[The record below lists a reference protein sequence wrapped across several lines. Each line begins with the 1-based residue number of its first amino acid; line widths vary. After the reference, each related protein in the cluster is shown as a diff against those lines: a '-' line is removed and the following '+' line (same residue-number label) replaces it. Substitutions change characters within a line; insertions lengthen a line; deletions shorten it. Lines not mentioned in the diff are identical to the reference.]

1 MKVVRYFFV
10 GGISA
15 IIDISLFAIFA
26 SYFKFP
32 WAIVSLISFIIA
44 TLTNYFLS
52 IKFVFKSG
60 LRFKKNHEIL
70 GIFVLS
76 GLALILNQMILY
88 LLIEKMSINLVISKC
103 ITMGMLFLWNYYGRK
118 IFIFSI

>member
-1 MKVVRYFFV
+1 MKIVRYFFV

-26 SYFKFP
+26 GYFKFP

-44 TLTNYFLS
+44 TLANYFLS

-88 LLIEKMSINLVISKC
+88 LLIEKISINLVISKC